1 MYSISKVS
9 ISPLVTVWSA
19 NVAMLRGIAETSAA
33 TRDFTEMCTMRLHTT
48 YGTSRFQL
56 TQKQRADDEQE
67 ATMMKDL
74 VLKNRSYRRFYE
86 GVEVDSQTLRELV
99 DLARLSASAANKQPL
114 RYMLSCTKEKN
125 ALIFP
130 TLVWAAYLKG
140 WNGPSVGERP
150 SAYIVVLADKE
161 ISATFN
167 WDAGICSQS
176 ILLGAVEKGLGGCII
191 ANINKPG
198 LKQALNIPD
207 TYEIV
212 FVLALGKPKEKVVI
226 GPVPASGDIKY
237 WRDTE
242 ETHHVPKRSLE
253 DLIIG

>member
-1 MYSISKVS
+1 M
-9 ISPLVTVWSA
+9 
-19 NVAMLRGIAETSAA
+19 
-33 TRDFTEMCTMRLHTT
+33 

-56 TQKQRADDEQE
+56 TQKQKTDDEQE
-67 ATMMKDL
+67 TTMIKDL

-86 GVEVDSQTLRELV
+86 DVEVDSQTLRELV
-99 DLARLSASAANKQPL
+99 DLARLSASASNKQPL
-114 RYMLSCTKEKN
+114 RYMLACTKEKN

-130 TLVWAAYLKG
+130 TLAWADYLKD

-150 SAYIVVLADKE
+150 SAYIVMLADKE
-161 ISATFN
+161 ISTNFN

-176 ILLGAVEKGLGGCII
+176 ILLGATERGLGGCII
-191 ANINKPG
+191 ASVNKPS

-212 FVLALGKPKEKVVI
+212 FVVALGKPKEHVVI
-226 GPVPASGDIKY
+226 EPVPADGDIKY
-237 WRDTE
+237 WRDAE